1 MTRRTGNWMRTSLN
15 GWIRRRSA
23 TVSAAQRVAAA
34 QPDVAR
40 SPSLDL
46 VLEAKK
52 RLGSP
57 GLRDPREG

>member
-1 MTRRTGNWMRTSLN
+1 MTRRMGNWMRTSLN
-15 GWIRRRSA
+15 GWISRKSG
-23 TVSAAQRVAAA
+23 TVTAAQRVAAA
-34 QPDVAR
+34 QPELVR

-57 GLRDPREG
+57 GLREPRKA